1 MTETLSDEGGP
12 LDTLLSN
19 LPEDVIESFTPEQR
33 AALWN
38 AAKPVSWRKHP
49 INIRITFPFVGGR
62 YFVTIVGGFER
73 RALDRIDRDR
83 RMHPLRTAGNVL
95 FMLGVGGAFYMAA
108 VVGMFV
114 FSNLIEF

>member
-1 MTETLSDEGGP
+1 MANTEENASLEA
-12 LDTLLSN
+12 LLAN
-19 LPEDVIESFTPEQR
+19 LPDDVLESFTADQR

-38 AAKPVSWRKHP
+38 AAKPISWRKHP

-73 RALDRIDRDR
+73 RSLDRINRDR
-83 RMHPLRTAGNVL
+83 HVHPLRTAGNVL
-95 FMLGVGGAFYMAA
+95 FMLGLGGAFYLAA
-108 VVGMFV
+108 VIGIFM

>member
-1 MTETLSDEGGP
+1 MATEQQSDS
-12 LDTLLSN
+12 LDALLAN
-19 LPEDVIESFTPEQR
+19 LPDSVIESFTAEQR

-38 AAKPVSWRKHP
+38 AAKPISWRKHP

-73 RALDRIDRDR
+73 RSVDRISRDR
-83 RMHPLRTAGNVL
+83 HMHPLRTAGNVL
-95 FMLGVGGAFYMAA
+95 FMLGVGGAFYLAA
-108 VVGMFV
+108 VIGIFV

>member
-1 MTETLSDEGGP
+1 MANTEENAS
-12 LDTLLSN
+12 LDALLAN
-19 LPEDVIESFTPEQR
+19 LPDNVIESFTADQR

-38 AAKPVSWRKHP
+38 AAKPISWRKHP

-73 RALDRIDRDR
+73 RSIDRINRDR
-83 RMHPLRTAGNVL
+83 YIHPLRTAGNVL
-95 FMLGVGGAFYMAA
+95 FMLGVGGAFYLAA
-108 VVGMFV
+108 VIGIFM

>member
-1 MTETLSDEGGP
+1 MSSSEGSGP
-12 LDTLLSN
+12 LDELLAN
-19 LPEDVIESFTPEQR
+19 IPEAVIESFTPDQR

-73 RALDRIDRDR
+73 RALDRIVRDR
-83 RMHPLRTAGNVL
+83 KMHPLRTAGNVL
-95 FMLGVGGAFYMAA
+95 FMLGVGGAFYLAA
-108 VVGMFV
+108 VIGMFV

>member
-1 MTETLSDEGGP
+1 MSSSDGNGP
-12 LDTLLSN
+12 LDALLAN
-19 LPEDVIESFTPEQR
+19 LPDAVIESFTAEQR

-49 INIRITFPFVGGR
+49 INIRITFPFVAGR

-73 RALDRIDRDR
+73 RALDRINRDR
-83 RMHPLRTAGNVL
+83 HMHPLRTAGNIL
-95 FMLGVGGAFYMAA
+95 FMLGVGGAFYLAA
-108 VVGMFV
+108 VLGIFM